1 MNALVNVT
9 QGCRSTAR
17 LCPNCRKLGLQFS
30 CRIPKQRYRTHSFL
44 QRFQGTMAPTKPT
57 AAMNGKRKAVEDLLT
72 SIKRARPS
80 GKFSDRSRYKDSTQ
94 EEEYGIVLREF
105 YPPEMTNERAKQ
117 YVAGL
122 VERPI
127 ETLEKAITETKEDRE
142 NVKVKNAVVH
152 WFKCDLRTRDN
163 KGLHLASE
171 KAKTEGVPLIA
182 MYLVSPQD
190 FQAHLTSPVRVDFI
204 LRSLEVLK
212 ADLSELDIPLYIE
225 TVAKRKQIPHRIME
239 LCENWGVSHIFC
251 NTEYEVDELRREA
264 ALTRDCLQRGIAFAT
279 IPDTCVVS
287 PGELSSKGTGSQ
299 FAVYSPWFRAWCA
312 YLNSHQSDLNEY
324 PRPEKNPN
332 SAREHFK
339 DLFEC
344 LIPDAPPNKQL
355 SVEEKKRF
363 RSMWPPGEHEAAQRL
378 QKFIS
383 QRINKYSESRNLP
396 AGNSTAVISV
406 HLASGTLAARTCIRE
421 ARNANT
427 SKSMDAGNPSIMT
440 WISEIAWRDF
450 YKHVLAHWPY
460 IW

>member
-1 MNALVNVT
+1 ME
-9 QGCRSTAR
+9 
-17 LCPNCRKLGLQFS
+17 P
-30 CRIPKQRYRTHSFL
+30 PKPIV
-44 QRFQGTMAPTKPT
+44 AI
-57 AAMNGKRKAVEDLLT
+57 NGKRKIVEDLLAST
-72 SIKRARPS
+72 KRARLS
-80 GKFSDRSRYKDSTQ
+80 EKINDKSHGKSWYKDSTQ
-94 EEEYGIVLREF
+94 EEKNGIVQREF

-117 YVAGL
+117 YIAGA

-142 NVKVKNAVVH
+142 KVGVKNAVVH

-171 KAKTEGVPLIA
+171 KAKGEGVPLIA
-182 MYLVSPQD
+182 IYLVSPQD

-212 ADLSELDIPLYIE
+212 ADLSELDIPLYVE
-225 TVAKRKQIPHRIME
+225 TVEKRRQIPHRIME
-239 LCENWGVSHIFC
+239 LCEKWGVNHIFC

-264 ALTRDCLQRGIAFAT
+264 ALTRNCLQRGIAFNT
-279 IPDTCVVS
+279 VPDTCVVS
-287 PGELSSKGTGSQ
+287 PGELSSKGTGGQ
-299 FAVYSPWFRAWCA
+299 FAVYSPWFRAWCT
-312 YLNSHQSDLNEY
+312 YLNSHQPDLNEY
-324 PRPEKNPN
+324 PRPEKNPV
-332 SAREHFK
+332 SAREYFNG
-339 DLFEC
+339 LFEC
-344 LIPDAPPNKQL
+344 PIPDAPPNKQL
-355 SVEEKKRF
+355 SAEEKEKF
-363 RSMWPPGEHEAAQRL
+363 RRMWPPGEHEAAQRL
-378 QKFIS
+378 EKFIS
-383 QRINKYSESRNLP
+383 QRINKYSESRNIP

-427 SKSMDAGNPSIMT
+427 SKSMNAGNPSIMS